1 MKAVMIV
8 LGIILIA
15 LQIKLFM
22 GNGSVIQVYAL
33 RKEVKLQQDK
43 VEKLKERNLT
53 LEAEVQDLKLRL
65 EALEE
70 RARTDLG
77 MIRQKESFYQ
87 FLNPGN
93 AS

>member
-1 MKAVMIV
+1 MIL
-8 LGIILIA
+8 LGIILVV
-15 LQIKLFM
+15 LQLKLFM
-22 GNGSVIQVYAL
+22 GNGSIIQVQAL
-33 RKEVKLQQDK
+33 KKEVKIQEQK
-43 VEKLKERNLT
+43 AQALKERNQT

-87 FLNPGN
+87 FLNQGK
-93 AS
+93 S